1 VGATGTAVVDF
12 GALPGNSDATIAVTG
27 QAAIGAG
34 SSVEAWV
41 VPTANVDHNADEHIV
56 EGLRI
61 YAGNIVPGTGFTI
74 YAVHDHGQTVNGT
87 DHFAWGDFSL
97 AWAWV

>member
-1 VGATGTAVVDF
+1 MAVGTATIDF
-12 GALPGNSDATIAVTG
+12 GALPGGSDASVVVTG
-27 QAAIGAG
+27 QTGIAAN

-41 VPTANVDHNADEHIV
+41 VPTANADHNADEHIV

-74 YAVHDHGQTVNGT
+74 YAIHDHGETLTGS